1 MKCLRIIFA
10 DQLSINN
17 PVLLNLN
24 DEDLILFYEP
34 IDTFYEIN
42 HHKQK
47 ITFIISAFRHF
58 IETIDHKNI
67 IHHKISKKNKLDF
80 NSYLKKITKENN
92 ITNIV
97 ISKPSD
103 FKVNKELMFF
113 CQSNNLGLEILED
126 KKFISDADDFADWAS
141 DKKTRIQEYYY
152 RWLRKKY
159 NIFMTEENKP
169 IGDKWNFDKDNRKG
183 ISQLKSDIPR
193 RKKIKPD
200 KITFDAMVDIEEC
213 FPKSVGNLENF
224 NWATSHEDAEIL
236 LDDFLERYLENYG
249 AFQDAINKDNTFMF
263 HSLLSPYL
271 NSGLLD
277 PLLCIE
283 KAITKYNKSKGK
295 IPINSVEG
303 FIRQILGWRE
313 FIKGVY
319 WENMPQCKNLNFWSH
334 KRKLNENWYTGNT
347 GIPPL
352 DDAIKESEEFAYS
365 HHINRLM
372 IIANLMNLSGINPN
386 EMYKWFM
393 EMYIDSYD
401 WVMVPNVYGM
411 GSYADGGIFS
421 TKPYICGSSYMLRMS
436 NYKKGEWCDIVDGL
450 YWRFIDKNIK
460 FFESNPRLSVMT
472 RSLAKMEKDR
482 KKMIFMKA
490 EEFIEKNTT

>member
-24 DEDLILFYEP
+24 NGDLILFYEP
-34 IDTFYEIN
+34 IDTFYEIK

-80 NSYLKKITKENN
+80 NSYLKKIIKENN

-103 FKVNKELMFF
+103 YKVNKELMFF

-126 KKFISDADDFADWAS
+126 KKFISSADDFADWAS

-159 NIFMTEENKP
+159 NIFMTDENKP

-200 KITFDAMVDIEEC
+200 QITFDAMVDVEEC

-236 LDDFLERYLENYG
+236 LDDFLDRYLENYG

-271 NSGLLD
+271 NCGLLD

-319 WENMPQCKNLNFWSH
+319 WENMPQYKNLNFWSH
-334 KRKLNENWYTGNT
+334 KRKLNENWYTGDT

-372 IIANLMNLSGINPN
+372 IIANLMNLSGVNPN

-436 NYKKGEWCDIVDGL
+436 NYKKGEWCDVVDGL
-450 YWRFIDKNIK
+450 YWRFVSKHFDSIKN
-460 FFESNPRLSVMT
+460 NHRLSFMKRT
-472 RSLAKMEKDR
+472 LEKMNIDR
-482 KKMIFMKA
+482 KELIFRKA
-490 EEFIEKNTT
+490 ENFINENTL